1 MKTSQPVQT
10 SPSSDKNSEG
20 IKIDLS
26 SLIAP
31 GIWADLLPVRKV
43 PLPVDSKDGYAS
55 KDKSISPPPKNYGYL
70 SGNDVE
76 KQVTFSHGVSSNR
89 RSIQFLLILTTK
101 TSLGFSCTFN
111 CNDLLVLPSD
121 TEPFLSFD
129 NGISFWFHHD
139 GNFAV
144 CTKKGQLGQR
154 VEWESSVHNANLG
167 NTLRFHE
174 DGNLCCWCYRDGIN
188 APSWSIKWP
197 GNNKRKL
204 LLSNKSPYVEI
215 FNVDDQKVWDNTKA
229 WPTRVKSD
237 N

>member
-31 GIWADLLPVRKV
+31 EIWADLLPERKV

-76 KQVTFSHGVSSNR
+76 KQVTFGHGVSSNR

-101 TSLGFSCTFN
+101 TSLDFLCTFN

-144 CTKKGQLGQR
+144 YTKKGQPGQR
-154 VEWESSVHNANLG
+154 VERESSVHNANLG
-167 NTLRFHE
+167 NTLQFHE
-174 DGNLCCWCYRDGIN
+174 DGNLCCWCYRGGIN
-188 APSWSIKWP
+188 APSWSTKWP

-204 LLSNKSPYVEI
+204 LLSIKSPYVEI
-215 FNVDDQKVWDNTKA
+215 LNVDDQKVWDNTKA
-229 WPTRVKSD
+229 WSSRVKSD